1 MSLAGFLCELIFKL
15 TDSLGKG
22 TLVGVVGGSYLGK
35 SLLLASEAVL
45 LVGDGGLPGLKLS
58 CKDHLVR

>member
-15 TDSLGKG
+15 ADSLGKG
-22 TLVGVVGGSYLGK
+22 ALVGVVGGSYLGK